1 MMVSG
6 ILLGRRTW
14 RRWRTAYLGGSDFEP
29 AEKTAFGDTQTAIE
43 SDHHGHLVPSELHR
57 PDT

>member
-1 MMVSG
+1 
-6 ILLGRRTW
+6 
-14 RRWRTAYLGGSDFEP
+14 LGGSNFEP
-29 AEKTAFGDTQTAIE
+29 VEKTAFGDTQTAIE